1 MAERIKSLEQLRKIR
16 EGTLKKMSVR
26 EGKYRFKVTIPMGTS
41 GIAAGAREVLKAFL
55 DAIEKH
61 DLTDVVVAQTGFVG
75 SKTIQPVAIV
85 EDVKGNKVT
94 YGNLDP
100 DKVGE
105 IVARHIVKGE
115 TVREYVVIM
124 PLE

>member
-1 MAERIKSLEQLRKIR
+1 MAEKIKSLDQLRKIR
-16 EGTLKKMSVR
+16 EETLKKMSVR
-26 EGKYRFKVTIPMGTS
+26 EGKHRFKVTIPMGTS

-55 DAIEKH
+55 DSIEKH
-61 DLTDVVVAQTGFVG
+61 NLTDVIVTQTGFMG

-85 EDVKGNKVT
+85 EDDKGNKVT
-94 YGNLDP
+94 YGNLSP
-100 DKVGE
+100 DKVKE
-105 IVARHIVKGE
+105 IVDRHIVKGE